1 TSTGNVINLSE
12 NGYRFLLLLLQGES
26 DKQHIIN
33 EVWREQKGSVSDS
46 SYYGQIYMLR
56 KALDVA
62 GLSSSL
68 IKTIPRKGVRYLG
81 KVEKHVCE
89 NERDSDEDSS
99 SYTNDSEAREVNT
112 DANIPENDNS
122 QEFSTEELLPIKH
135 TDKNIEWYRT
145 KQWSVF
151 ISVLTVLAVCWL
163 TTLVFLVLLFL
174 NQDK

>member
-1 TSTGNVINLSE
+1 
-12 NGYRFLLLLLQGES
+12 
-26 DKQHIIN
+26 
-33 EVWREQKGSVSDS
+33 
-46 SYYGQIYMLR
+46 
-56 KALDVA
+56 
-62 GLSSSL
+62 
-68 IKTIPRKGVRYLG
+68 
-81 KVEKHVCE
+81 
-89 NERDSDEDSS
+89 
-99 SYTNDSEAREVNT
+99 VNT